1 MLRRRYLVGSVG
13 KIDGVAA
20 SRIVPGKRQRRDGV
34 HEIVCRRIDVQ
45 RRKRNGNGHVFS
57 YFVWSAAV
65 LPACPA
71 CAGRRRRAA
80 ALKLKA
86 LLNKLSGSAK
96 TLVMSKPVAQGG
108 VFGAL
113 RPFRLT

>member
-1 MLRRRYLVGSVG
+1 MGGGSLLDSG
-13 KIDGVAA
+13 DKIHGAPA

-80 ALKLKA
+80 PLKLKT
-86 LLNKLSGSAK
+86 LLNKLSGSSK
-96 TLVMSKPVAQGG
+96 PLVMSKPVAQGG

-113 RPFRLT
+113 RLFGLT

>member
-1 MLRRRYLVGSVG
+1 MCHRRILAKVDETLGSS
-13 KIDGVAA
+13 A

-34 HEIVCRRIDVQ
+34 HKIVCRRIDVQ
-45 RRKRNGNGHVFS
+45 RQKRNGNGHVFS

-96 TLVMSKPVAQGG
+96 PLVMSKPVAQGG

-113 RPFRLT
+113 RLFGLT